1 MASGLAG
8 SFAGIAFGA
17 FGESPLYLDE
27 ADTPANKNTVPQ
39 VKGIQGAIIVGSLSV
54 LGQVGLNAYDNMR
67 RKRQSTTPDQQR
79 QQQGKSWNP
88 FKSLTDEEYHDI
100 LQSKLLRIKAE
111 ISIVDDQIADL
122 NRAKAQQDTKV

>member
-17 FGESPLYLDE
+17 F
-27 ADTPANKNTVPQ
+27 VPQ